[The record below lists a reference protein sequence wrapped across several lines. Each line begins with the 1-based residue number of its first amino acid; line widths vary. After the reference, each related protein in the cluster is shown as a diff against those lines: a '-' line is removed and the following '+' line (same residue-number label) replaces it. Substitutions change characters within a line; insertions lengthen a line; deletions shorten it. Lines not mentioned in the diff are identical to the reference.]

1 MRQREADLSALLQQ
15 PDTYVYVCGLRA
27 MEEGVLLALRDAAVA
42 GGASW
47 EGIAASMRSE
57 GRLHLE
63 TY

>member
-1 MRQREADLSALLQQ
+1 
-15 PDTYVYVCGLRA
+15 

-47 EGIAASMRSE
+47 EGIAAAHARE